1 LDFRFWILDWGGMTS
16 RRLPKGAVNWFR
28 GSALTGSEAMPGN
41 LYLEALPRPE
51 NGGRASGSVL
61 PGSSLVTSK
70 RASLGTKE
78 EAEPPDLR
86 SQAKAWEGAIKTF
99 MLNPEL
105 VRAAFAKPLSTAFPT
120 Q

>member
-1 LDFRFWILDWGGMTS
+1 M
-16 RRLPKGAVNWFR
+16 
-28 GSALTGSEAMPGN
+28 EAEPPD
-41 LYLEALPRPE
+41 LRYQAKR
-51 NGGRASGSVL
+51 
-61 PGSSLVTSK
+61 LVTSK
-70 RASLGTKE
+70 RASLWTKE

-86 SQAKAWEGAIKTF
+86 SQAKAWERAIKTF